1 MMVHSRGETTSPWRI
16 RRAPDFSTFD
26 IRISRLLPSPAF
38 TDVADP
44 LAMAINYPLPTIHVP
59 MAADKQRLWLMFP
72 TKLITRPVLWELG
85 RKFEVV
91 TNVRQA
97 SVTDEIGLVSL
108 SLEGEREE
116 IKKSIVW
123 LEELGV
129 KVEPV
134 EINTI
139 EG

>member
-1 MMVHSRGETTSPWRI
+1 
-16 RRAPDFSTFD
+16 
-26 IRISRLLPSPAF
+26 
-38 TDVADP
+38 
-44 LAMAINYPLPTIHVP
+44 
-59 MAADKQRLWLMFP
+59 MFP
-72 TKLITRPVLWELG
+72 TKLVTRPILWELG
-85 RKFEVV
+85 KKFELV

-97 SVTDEIGLVSL
+97 SVTDDIGLVSL

-116 IKKSIVW
+116 LKKAITW
-123 LEELGV
+123 LESLGV

>member
-1 MMVHSRGETTSPWRI
+1 MPQQTT
-16 RRAPDFSTFD
+16 
-26 IRISRLLPSPAF
+26 
-38 TDVADP
+38 
-44 LAMAINYPLPTIHVP
+44 
-59 MAADKQRLWLMFP
+59 RLWLMYP
-72 TKLITRPVLWELG
+72 SRLITRPVVYELG
-85 RKFEVV
+85 KNFELI

-97 SVTDEIGLVSL
+97 SVTPEVGIVSL
-108 SLEGEREE
+108 EIEGEREQ
-116 IKKSIVW
+116 IKEAIAW

>member
-1 MMVHSRGETTSPWRI
+1 M
-16 RRAPDFSTFD
+16 
-26 IRISRLLPSPAF
+26 
-38 TDVADP
+38 TDQ
-44 LAMAINYPLPTIHVP
+44 
-59 MAADKQRLWLMFP
+59 QRLWLMYP
-72 TKLITRPVLWELG
+72 TKLVTRPVIWELG
-85 RKFEVV
+85 QKFKVI

-97 SVTDEIGLVSL
+97 SITDEIGLVSL
-108 SLEGEREE
+108 SLEGERED
-116 IKKSIVW
+116 IKKSIAW

>member
-1 MMVHSRGETTSPWRI
+1 MQKT
-16 RRAPDFSTFD
+16 
-26 IRISRLLPSPAF
+26 
-38 TDVADP
+38 
-44 LAMAINYPLPTIHVP
+44 
-59 MAADKQRLWLMFP
+59 RLWLMFP
-72 TKLITRPVLWELG
+72 TRLITRPVIWELA
-85 RKFEVV
+85 KAFPVV

-108 SLEGEREE
+108 ELDGERAD
-116 IKKSIVW
+116 IKSAIAW

-139 EG
+139 ES

>member
-1 MMVHSRGETTSPWRI
+1 MT
-16 RRAPDFSTFD
+16 
-26 IRISRLLPSPAF
+26 
-38 TDVADP
+38 
-44 LAMAINYPLPTIHVP
+44 
-59 MAADKQRLWLMFP
+59 DKQRLWLMYP
-72 TKLITRPVLWELG
+72 TKLVTRPVIWELG
-85 RKFEVV
+85 QKFKVI

-97 SVTDEIGLVSL
+97 SITDEIGLVSL
-108 SLEGEREE
+108 SLEGERED
-116 IKKSIVW
+116 IKKSIAW

>member
-1 MMVHSRGETTSPWRI
+1 MELLACVRARGVIHKS
-16 RRAPDFSTFD
+16 
-26 IRISRLLPSPAF
+26 
-38 TDVADP
+38 
-44 LAMAINYPLPTIHVP
+44 MANEQT
-59 MAADKQRLWLMFP
+59 RLWLMFP
-72 TKLITRPVLWELG
+72 ARLITRPVIYELAQ
-85 RKFEVV
+85 KFPVV

-97 SVTDEIGLVSL
+97 SVTDEVGIVSL
-108 SLEGEREE
+108 ELQGEREE
-116 IKKSIVW
+116 IKQSIAW